1 MMMSLTI
8 ERSPEAVTEISW
20 RSPELNLWVATS
32 NGEYAG
38 MVEFLDGHFVAR
50 GRTGDVIDH
59 LSSIPSAQKA
69 VTDRAL
75 ADAAAMPPASTITPR
90 SARGIRRGLLG
101 RQDAA

>member
-1 MMMSLTI
+1 MMMSLTV
-8 ERSPEAVTEISW
+8 ERAAGTATTISW

-59 LSSIPSAQKA
+59 FSSIPAAQEA
-69 VTDRAL
+69 VTGRAL
-75 ADAAAMPPASTITPR
+75 REAPSMPAPR
-90 SARGIRRGLLG
+90 SISPRPSRGLRRGVLG

>member
-1 MMMSLTI
+1 MMMSLTV
-8 ERSPEAVTEISW
+8 ERSPEAATKISW

-50 GRTGDVIDH
+50 GRTGDIIDH
-59 LSSIPSAQKA
+59 FSSIPAAQDA
-69 VTDRAL
+69 VTERSHV
-75 ADAAAMPPASTITPR
+75 DAIPAAPR
-90 SARGIRRGLLG
+90 SIVRPARGIRRGLLG

>member
-1 MMMSLTI
+1 MMSLTV
-8 ERSPEAVTEISW
+8 ERSAEAATKISW

-59 LSSIPSAQKA
+59 FSSIPAAQEA
-69 VTDRAL
+69 VAGRASGETPS
-75 ADAAAMPPASTITPR
+75 MPAPRSITPR